1 MVHRHGSKRKNKLLK
16 ILRTSRQELDHT
28 IQDGVNSKNVSYWY
42 GLNFLVILGISAG
55 STFTITLI
63 PQSNQIEFQN
73 HWYELALITPV
84 LPFLLTSIMILD
96 SYYYFKIHSMVSI
109 QSFLQIFVPGSL
121 AGILSYSVMVMIWT
135 SGLGYKLPIPF
146 VGSLWFPIS
155 GLFTVSLWFEFPKRL
170 RKNRIYRKRIL
181 FYITALAWIFL
192 TIAQYDCL
200 IMLPSDFQWFLSII
214 LPALWTIN
222 IWIIDNII
230 YKVVPYDCQEAKICN
245 LAFIRSIHTTY
256 VAIILANVTECVLYS
271 ILGIEFFVQIYSC
284 YEIVRLHR
292 KSNVEGQNNETKKKI
307 NIQNVLEL
315 VLSETIDVVASSAY
329 AITLAAAYYGPNATI
344 LGNIR
349 NSYWTFKGIQDIEK
363 TLTAVF
369 QIAAIDL
376 GIGAICGLVLWNCCK
391 INLLQEFCKLMKT
404 YWLVI
409 AVRIAIVMSRVSLN
423 LVYLLYRV
431 GFKHQIIN
439 EMIIINHIFYSTM
452 LCF

>member
-1 MVHRHGSKRKNKLLK
+1 MVHRHGSKRKNNLLK
-16 ILRTSRQELDHT
+16 ILETSRQEIDHT
-28 IQDGVNSKNVSYWY
+28 MQVSVNSKNVSYWY
-42 GLNFLVILGISAG
+42 GLNFLAILGISAG
-55 STFTITLI
+55 STFTVTLI

-73 HWYELALITPV
+73 KWYELALTVHPV
-84 LPFLLTSIMILD
+84 LDFLVTSVMILD
-96 SYYYFKIHSMVSI
+96 SYYYFKIHSIVSI
-109 QSFLQIFVPGSL
+109 QKFLQIFVPGTL
-121 AGILSYSVMVMIWT
+121 VGILSYSMMVMIWT
-135 SGLGYKLPIPF
+135 SGLGYKLPVPF
-146 VGSLWFPIS
+146 VGSLWFPIY
-155 GLFTVSLWFEFPKRL
+155 GVFTVSLWFEFPKRL
-170 RKNRIYRKRIL
+170 RKNRIYRKRL
-181 FYITALAWIFL
+181 WFYITALTWIFL
-192 TIAQYDCL
+192 TQVQYDCL
-200 IMLPSDFQWFLSII
+200 MMLPSDFQWFLSII
-214 LPALWTIN
+214 LPTLRTIN
-222 IWIIDNII
+222 IWIIDKII
-230 YKVVPYDCQEAKICN
+230 CQIVPFDCQEAKICT

-256 VAIILANVTECVLYS
+256 VAIFLANVSECVLYAV
-271 ILGIEFFVQIYSC
+271 LGFEFFVHINSC

-376 GIGAICGLVLWNCCK
+376 GIGTMCGLVLWNCCK

-409 AVRIAIVMSRVSLN
+409 AVRIAIVMSRVNLN
-423 LVYLLYRV
+423 LLYLLFKV
-431 GFKHQIIN
+431 GLI
-439 EMIIINHIFYSTM
+439 
-452 LCF
+452 